1 MCIPV
6 SNEGRHTPSP
16 LSPSSSVTDES
27 SSRQTLYSVGSKDA
41 KREEKARKEEEK
53 ARKEEQNAAARREE
67 KARKEEQKA
76 QALLSIP
83 SLVESH
89 GYEASL
95 PVASY
100 G

>member
-1 MCIPV
+1 M
-6 SNEGRHTPSP
+6 
-16 LSPSSSVTDES
+16 
-27 SSRQTLYSVGSKDA
+27 
-41 KREEKARKEEEK
+41 REEKARKEEEK
-53 ARKEEQNAAARREE
+53 TRKEEQNAAARREE

-76 QALLSIP
+76 QALLFIP

-95 PVASY
+95 PVAS